1 MLVEGI
7 GPPGHNLRVQRR
19 TEKKHLSTWD
29 HPPDGESVLSN
40 SPGNRRR
47 AILLPIGLLML
58 CMAVFGWGLQYKLS
72 LYQGKD
78 SISHVAPVAKL
89 LSQKERPVAGKT
101 LGARPDWAPAW
112 PVFLILMMAF
122 GLCPAAVRY
131 LRAGSLEGCRS
142 AFPPCL
148 MDIFVR
154 PPPVALSLP

>member
-1 MLVEGI
+1 MGNQL
-7 GPPGHNLRVQRR
+7 
-19 TEKKHLSTWD
+19 
-29 HPPDGESVLSN
+29 LSN

-78 SISHVAPVAKL
+78 SISHLAPVAKL

-101 LGARPDWAPAW
+101 LVARPAWASAW

-131 LRAGSLEGCRS
+131 LRTGGFEGSRS
-142 AFPPCL
+142 AFSPCL
-148 MDIFVR
+148 QDIFVR